1 MKYGKGLVAPSH
13 KCYSDLAVFFF
24 LAHSLTTVRSLGL
37 WSAFVSFS
45 PILTTRFLMRIIV

>member
-1 MKYGKGLVAPSH
+1 MRNSR
-13 KCYSDLAVFFF
+13 LALFRF